1 MTDPMQSDT
10 KGKEV
15 EYASYISRPSAPAES
30 SSAGQ
35 GAARKTDSST
45 KSALPSSTRLYI
57 GNLSSAVDEY
67 LLVNTFNKYGKI
79 SKVDY
84 LFHKT
89 GPMKGKPRGYAFIE
103 YQKAEV
109 CARRLT

>member
-1 MTDPMQSDT
+1 MHKT
-10 KGKEV
+10 
-15 EYASYISRPSAPAES
+15 ES
-30 SSAGQ
+30 
-35 GAARKTDSST
+35 SST
-45 KSALPSSTRLYI
+45 KSTAQSSTRLYI

-79 SKVDY
+79 CKVDY

-109 CARRLT
+109 GPPTDLIQCLRAH